1 LHFFLLFF
9 LDRPTGGWYFQ
20 SELSTEEIRGLLQ
33 FQQTLNQEDGAMA
46 VKRALVMHPKDN
58 VATTVEEIQP
68 GDQVKVSGGG
78 EVRSLAAVEAIPFG
92 FKIALEEIPRGATI
106 RKYGETIG
114 KAGRPINRGALVHV
128 HNLDGTRARG
138 DLEGREKQ

>member
-1 LHFFLLFF
+1 M
-9 LDRPTGGWYFQ
+9 P
-20 SELSTEEIRGLLQ
+20 
-33 FQQTLNQEDGAMA
+33 A
-46 VKRALVMHPKDN
+46 KRALIMHPKDN

-68 GDQVKVSGGG
+68 GDQVRIAGGG

-92 FKIALEEIPRGATI
+92 FKIALEEIPQGAII

-114 KAGRPINRGALVHV
+114 KAGRPIARGALVHI
-128 HNLDGTRARG
+128 HNLEGTRARG

>member
-1 LHFFLLFF
+1 
-9 LDRPTGGWYFQ
+9 
-20 SELSTEEIRGLLQ
+20 
-33 FQQTLNQEDGAMA
+33 MA

-68 GDQVKVSGGG
+68 GDQVRVSGGG
-78 EVRSLAAVEAIPFG
+78 EVRSLAALEAIPFG

-114 KAGRPINRGALVHV
+114 KASRPINRGALVHV